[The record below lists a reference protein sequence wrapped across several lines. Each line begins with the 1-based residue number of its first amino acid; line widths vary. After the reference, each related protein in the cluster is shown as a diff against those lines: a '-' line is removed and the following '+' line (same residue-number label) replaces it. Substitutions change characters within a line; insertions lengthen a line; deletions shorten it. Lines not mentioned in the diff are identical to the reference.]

1 MAEETQ
7 RLDGFLLTFEKK
19 DFTLIRKYLA
29 AMDYSPDSEGLKE
42 MLLDMMEE
50 PEKPERRIGE
60 MLGDFVEKNPSIVS
74 SGMNL
79 AGTLYSAFTKRRT
92 TK

>member
-1 MAEETQ
+1 MEETQ
-7 RLDGFLLTFEKK
+7 KLDGFLLTFEKK
-19 DFTLIRKYLA
+19 DFSLVRKRLA
-29 AMDYSPDSEGLKE
+29 EMDYSPDSEGLKE

-50 PEKPERRIGE
+50 PKKPESRIGE

-79 AGTLYSAFTKRRT
+79 AGALYSAFTKKRAG
-92 TK
+92 K